1 VQSRELPLAAQF
13 FSEVVTMTTVQRRRV
28 AITGMG
34 TTNPCGNTLAE
45 TWDALLAGRSGIQL
59 IDRFDTTEY
68 SCKIA
73 GQVKGFDPD
82 PFIEKKEQKKMD
94 IFIQYAMSATSE
106 AMKDAGFY
114 GIELPKAERERFG
127 VAIGSGI
134 GGLGTIWNEVSGFR
148 GPRRI
153 SPFFI
158 PSLIINLASGN
169 VSIKYGLQ
177 GPNAA
182 AATACATGSHAIGD
196 AARLIMFG
204 YADRML
210 AGGSDSVIN
219 QLGVGGFAAMRAV
232 STRNDAPEK
241 ASRPFDKDRDGFVMG
256 EGSGVVVLEE
266 YEMAKAR
273 GAKIHAEVVGYGMSG
288 DAFHM
293 TSPSEDGD
301 GMVRVMEAAIS
312 DAGIACEQ
320 IGYVNAHGTST
331 PAGDPIECLA
341 IRKVFGA
348 HAGKLKIS
356 SSKSMHGHLLGA
368 AGGLETI
375 ITAMTLKS
383 GLAPP
388 TINVESQD
396 PECDLDVCPNVRGH
410 IDAEYALNNN
420 FGFGGTNACLI
431 LRKI

>member
-1 VQSRELPLAAQF
+1 
-13 FSEVVTMTTVQRRRV
+13 MTTVQRRRV
-28 AITGMG
+28 VITGMG
-34 TTNPCGNTLAE
+34 TVNPCGNTVAE
-45 TWDALLAGRSGIQL
+45 TWDSLLAGRSGIQI
-59 IDRFDTTEY
+59 IDRFDTTDF

-94 IFIQYAMSATSE
+94 IFIQYAMAATSE
-106 AMKDAGFY
+106 AMKDAGFE
-114 GIELPKAERERFG
+114 GVELPKPERERFG

-134 GGLGTIWNEVSGFR
+134 GGLGTIWNEANGYR
-148 GPRRI
+148 GPRRT

-177 GPNAA
+177 GPNTAT
-182 AATACATGSHAIGD
+182 ATACATGAHAIGD
-196 AARLIMFG
+196 ASRLIMFG
-204 YADRML
+204 YADRMV

-232 STRNDAPEK
+232 STRNDAPEM

-256 EGSGVVVLEE
+256 EGSGIVVLEE

-301 GMVRVMEAAIS
+301 GMLRVMNAALS
-312 DAGIACEQ
+312 DAGVARQQ

-341 IRKVFGA
+341 IRKVFSD
-348 HAGKLKIS
+348 HANNLKVS
-356 SSKSMHGHLLGA
+356 STKSMHGHLLGA

-375 ITAMTLKS
+375 VVAMTLKS
-383 GLAPP
+383 GLIPP
-388 TINVESQD
+388 TINLESQD
-396 PECDLDVCPNVRGH
+396 PACDLDVCPNAQGH
-410 IDAEYALNNN
+410 FDAEYALNNN

-431 LRKI
+431 LRKV